1 METTSLDEDLVSD
14 FETGDKLYNR
24 FYKAVP
30 GELTCSFIYINNNS
44 IIFIKKVST
53 KLEKGILEKTEL
65 IKLLKENTIYENNKY
80 TPCSIFKWN
89 LDIAPEDISKYTKDD
104 ANYPF
109 LTKVPKIDDIHFA
122 DTILF
127 FHNENSLYFIMND
140 NIQKFKNRTKKIYI
154 NKEKLKHRKSSKKRL
169 KASAPN
175 II

>member
-1 METTSLDEDLVSD
+1 METTSLDEAWVND
-14 FETGDKLYNR
+14 FETEDNLYNS
-24 FYKAVP
+24 FYKALPVDV
-30 GELTCSFIYINNNS
+30 TCSFIYLNNNS
-44 IIFIKKVST
+44 IIFIKKVSA

-65 IKLLKENTIYENNKY
+65 IKLLKENITYENKRY
-80 TPCSIFKWN
+80 TPSSIFKWN
-89 LDIAPEDISKYTKDD
+89 LDIAHEDISKYTKED

-109 LTKVPKIDDIHFA
+109 LTKVPKIDDIHFS

-127 FHNENSLYFIMND
+127 FHSENHIYFIMND
-140 NIQKFKNRTKKIYI
+140 DIQKFKNQTKKIYI